1 MTKPLLIAGLVL
13 ILGIANWAILGRER
27 LKASGTLVY
36 LELAPVDPRS
46 LMQGDY
52 MALRYAIDRTTPEAV
67 HDGYLVIRLDQRRV
81 AKAVGWNAEPGPGE
95 LRLRY
100 RVRNGRTN
108 IGTDAF
114 FFEEGS
120 GSLYQSARYG
130 EFRVAQNG
138 DALLTN
144 LRDANLV
151 RVGHPNEP

>member
-13 ILGIANWAILGRER
+13 ILGIANWAIASRER

-52 MALRYAIDRTTPEAV
+52 MALRYDIENKIPTGLT
-67 HDGYLVIRLDQRRV
+67 DGYLLYQLNDRRI
-81 AKAVGWNAEPGPGE
+81 ARAVGWTAEPDSQGIYI
-95 LRLRY
+95 RFRI
-100 RVRNGRTN
+100 RNGRPR

-120 GSLYQSARYG
+120 AALYQSARYG
-130 EFRVAQNG
+130 EFRVAENG
-138 DALLTN
+138 DALLTG
-144 LRDANLV
+144 LRDADLKPLGV
-151 RVGHPNEP
+151 R